1 MKRAFRW
8 SIVSTFAVVF
18 FSVLAQPANAAFH
31 LWRID
36 QVYSNADGSVQYV
49 VMHESSGSDFES
61 FWRGNFLQT
70 TSAAGTVQRFQ
81 FQSDLP
87 STNTASRM
95 VLIATSGFAALNLVT
110 PDYTVPNGFIP
121 TGGGTL
127 DYASGTDRIALP
139 VLPSDGVTAIDR
151 NGHDVAAVPANFA
164 GAAAA
169 LNMPPP
175 VGGAAPDLNQQGLTG
190 SWFEPATSGQGIELE
205 FYPNLVAPGTA
216 FVSGAWFTFDTAP
229 VGGSDRERWYT
240 FSGNG
245 QSGQANVPVTIYQNI
260 GGNFDALPVTS
271 STVVGSGT
279 LAFTQCDT
287 GTFAYTFTDG
297 SGRSGMIPLTR
308 ITPNVTCTT
317 GTTPPTTN
325 GDFGLSG
332 NWFAPATS
340 GQGFLF
346 EVNPLSPALFFTWY
360 TYAPNGQAA
369 GAAGQR
375 WFTGFAAYT
384 PGSRTVMTDL
394 EETTG
399 GLFDQVTNPA
409 PVTATV
415 GTATVTFAS
424 CAAAQLNFNFT
435 GGSMAGHS
443 GTISLVRVGPV
454 PAGCQDAASAAAD
467 DPMPMPPPGMGYP
480 PGSYGPP

>member
-1 MKRAFRW
+1 MNHAGSLLVAW
-8 SIVSTFAVVF
+8 A
-18 FSVLAQPANAAFH
+18 SVLLLGWSPIARSAGDAARGSTLYH
-31 LWRID
+31 ST
-36 QVYSNADGSVQYV
+36 YSCTDCHSSAPTAADDVA
-49 VMHESSGSDFES
+49 SGA
-61 FWRGNFLQT
+61 T
-70 TSAAGTVQRFQ
+70 AAGLLNAINMVPPMRSRFG
-81 FQSDLP
+81 STLAKNPTDLDDIAAYI
-87 STNTASRM
+87 AS
-95 VLIATSGFAALNLVT
+95 ATS
-110 PDYTVPNGFIP
+110 TVA
-121 TGGGTL
+121 TG
-127 DYASGTDRIALP
+127 
-139 VLPSDGVTAIDR
+139 
-151 NGHDVAAVPANFA
+151 
-164 GAAAA
+164 
-169 LNMPPP
+169 
-175 VGGAAPDLNQQGLTG
+175 PDLNQHGLTG
-190 SWFEPATSGQGIELE
+190 SWYEPATSGQGIELE

-279 LAFTQCDT
+279 LAFTKCDT

-443 GTISLVRVGPV
+443 GTLSLVRVGPV
-454 PAGCQDAASAAAD
+454 PAGCA
-467 DPMPMPPPGMGYP
+467 P
-480 PGSYGPP
+480 